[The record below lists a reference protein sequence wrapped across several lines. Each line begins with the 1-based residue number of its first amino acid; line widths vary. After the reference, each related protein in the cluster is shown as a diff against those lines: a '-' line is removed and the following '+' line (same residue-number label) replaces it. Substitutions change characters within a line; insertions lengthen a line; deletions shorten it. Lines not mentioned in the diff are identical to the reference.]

1 MKSQE
6 WKSNKI
12 TINNVEE
19 LIELGLN
26 NTLSVEQYV
35 LIIQSC
41 KPFLG
46 IFLNEYQN
54 TIEMAKVL
62 KEYWSEW
69 KHTNEKPI
77 FIDKVID

>member
-12 TINNVEE
+12 TINSVEE

-26 NTLSVEQYV
+26 NTLSVEQYT

-62 KEYWSEW
+62 KDYWSEW
-69 KHTNEKPI
+69 KTATDKPI

>member
-12 TINNVEE
+12 TINSVEE

-26 NTLSVEQYV
+26 NTLSVEQYT

-62 KEYWSEW
+62 KEFWDKW

-77 FIDKVID
+77 FIDNIID

>member
-1 MKSQE
+1 MKPKE
-6 WKSNKI
+6 TKFI
-12 TINNVEE
+12 INSIEE

-26 NTLSVEQYV
+26 NTLSVEQYT

-62 KEYWSEW
+62 KEYWDKW
-69 KHTNEKPI
+69 KTAIDKPI